1 MTRLLEYDFVSDTGQ
16 LSGVRERVRSTL
28 KAFGC
33 GEEFTETSVLA
44 VDEAVS
50 NVIRHGYGPGQTGSL
65 QLTISRDGAELVF
78 ALRDDAAP
86 FDGSGMEIPAAGE
99 LRAGG
104 YGRFLIHEVMDQVR
118 YAAPADRP
126 GNLLEMRRGFSK
138 EKQDS

>member
-16 LSGVRERVRSTL
+16 LSGVRERVRRTL
-28 KAFGC
+28 RACGC

-65 QLTISRDGAELVF
+65 QLIISRDGGQIVF
-78 ALRDDAAP
+78 VLRDDAAP

-104 YGRFLIHEVMDQVR
+104 YGRFLIHEVMDKVR
-118 YAAPADRP
+118 YAAPKDGQ
-126 GNLLEMRRGFSK
+126 GNLLEMRRDFLK
-138 EKQDS
+138 AEQDS